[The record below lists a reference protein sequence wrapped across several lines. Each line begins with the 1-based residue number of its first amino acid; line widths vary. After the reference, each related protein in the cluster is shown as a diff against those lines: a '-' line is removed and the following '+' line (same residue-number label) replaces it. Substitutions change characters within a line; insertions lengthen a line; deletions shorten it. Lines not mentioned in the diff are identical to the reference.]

1 MEAIKLEGSINTIKR
16 RRPIEKNNLRYN
28 EIVIC
33 TDADTDGYSI
43 CAQLI
48 NFFYKYW
55 PELVKHNKLLICE
68 TPLLQAKKGKEK
80 LDFYSKEEYNAWAAK
95 NNLKSWKISYKK
107 GLAALDDESYKKIL
121 HDPEISVVNEDYLA
135 EQSLTEWFHKHKDY
149 RDLRKDKIK

>member
-1 MEAIKLEGSINTIKR
+1 MEAIKLEGSINDIKR
-16 RRPIEKNNLRYN
+16 RRPIERNSLRYN

-55 PELVKHNKLLICE
+55 PELVKHNKILICE

-80 LDFYSKEEYNAWAAK
+80 LDFYSKEEYNIWASK
-95 NNLKSWKISYKK
+95 NNLKAWKVSYKK
-107 GLAALDDESYKKIL
+107 GLAALDDESYRKIL
-121 HDPEISVVNEDYLA
+121 HDPQISIVNEDYLA